1 MRIAAALTVGLAA
14 SEWLQDATTRLESY
28 CWRQHVFAK
37 PIDYS
42 IPNRK
47 WWRYAAL
54 RQGNAA
60 RRYDFAP
67 LIPGDAR
74 TYEYAEEQSYLEMY
88 SSAFFCITKKKG
100 GWDCL
105 RHYEILLAGCM
116 PYFLDI
122 EFLPSSSMVNF
133 PRDLV
138 QALMHLPGVPSES
151 SVVASLDNGTAL
163 RIDHQRFPLETFQTL
178 REMVLQYVEDFMLS
192 THRASD
198 LQIATPRVFIQSKST
213 LEKPVDY
220 LRELLVVGLLEL
232 GLEVFL
238 NCNVDYVFED
248 FDVDRQGETWKTSY
262 GRGFLYE
269 RALPP
274 ELKSKLHFWHP
285 GDVLPEPLTYIKTT
299 YNNQPFPSEDLLSKG
314 PDILVD
320 GNDIW
325 APHLDRPVKRSL
337 ERGWRF
343 QRELTA
349 CHELQRPAQ
358 LLMGTLDSGDLWT
371 CDQAPGSP
379 MCPNLHQAATVWYE
393 GLKVVPLLQAHEVYR
408 NEEMY
413 DRVMGDIED
422 YLRTPP
428 GHPDFVEKYQA
439 IAVNSRQIMD
449 SYRSMIIRTD
459 RSRAASFLAGPRGGA
474 SADHLAECG
483 WEAAKAAKA
492 AKVKGE
498 SFEVE
503 DPCHWGFPRHALLAL
518 LHVLNPMGSWA
529 LGDRHLLRGCL
540 FYGLAAAKKPLWTAD
555 LPELLQLF
563 VRLRGVFLEVLFPVA
578 SLEAAAAAAASA
590 TALLGNDYRDGSME
604 PASLM
609 ATLKDSWSRFDATL
623 KDLDIADWELKAWLQ
638 ELTAIS
644 TISLNLTAEHRRSRW
659 PWWRMVQRSGQLRYS
674 RRGLLEQVA
683 SLR

>member
-1 MRIAAALTVGLAA
+1 M
-14 SEWLQDATTRLESY
+14 Q
-28 CWRQHVFAK
+28 
-37 PIDYS
+37 
-42 IPNRK
+42 
-47 WWRYAAL
+47 
-54 RQGNAA
+54 
-60 RRYDFAP
+60 
-67 LIPGDAR
+67 
-74 TYEYAEEQSYLEMY
+74 
-88 SSAFFCITKKKG
+88 
-100 GWDCL
+100 
-105 RHYEILLAGCM
+105 
-116 PYFLDI
+116 
-122 EFLPSSSMVNF
+122 
-133 PRDLV
+133 
-138 QALMHLPGVPSES
+138 LPGVPSES
-151 SVVASLDNGTAL
+151 SVAASLASENGTAL

-192 THRASD
+192 THRALD
-198 LQIATPRVFIQSKST
+198 LEIATPRVFIQSKST

-232 GLEVFL
+232 GLEVYL
-238 NCNVDYVFED
+238 NCNVDYIFEG

-274 ELKSKLHFWHP
+274 ELKSKLYFWRP
-285 GDVLPEPLTYIKTT
+285 GDALPEPLTYIKTT
-299 YNNQPFPSEDLLSKG
+299 YNNQPFPSEDLLSRG
-314 PDILVD
+314 PDLLVD

-325 APHLDRPVKRSL
+325 APHLDPGPVTR
-337 ERGWRF
+337 RF

-358 LLMGTLDSGDLWT
+358 LVVGTLDSGDLWT
-371 CDQAPGSP
+371 CDQVPGSP
-379 MCPNLHQAATVWYE
+379 KCPNLHQAATLWYE
-393 GLKVVPLLQAHEVYR
+393 GLKVVPLLQAHDVYR

-413 DRVMGDIED
+413 ERVMGDIED

-428 GHPDFVEKYQA
+428 GHPDFLEKYQA

-449 SYRSMIIRTD
+449 SYRRMIIRTD
-459 RSRAASFLAGPRGGA
+459 CSQAAASFMAGPRSI
-474 SADHLAECG
+474 SALSAKAEVALAKCG
-483 WEAAKAAKA
+483 YGAAKA
-492 AKVKGE
+492 KGG

-518 LHVLNPMGSWA
+518 LHVLNPMGSHA
-529 LGDRHLLRGCL
+529 LGDPDLLRGCL
-540 FYGLAAAKKPLWTAD
+540 FYGLLAAKKPLPEELWTAE
-555 LPELLQLF
+555 LPELLQLSF
-563 VRLRGVFLEVLFPVA
+563 RGVFLEVLFPVA

-590 TALLGNDYRDGSME
+590 TALLGNDSRDSME

-609 ATLKDSWSRFDATL
+609 ATLKDSWNRFDATL

-638 ELTAIS
+638 ELTAITS
-644 TISLNLTAEHRRSRW
+644 PRALGLPDRW

>member
-1 MRIAAALTVGLAA
+1 
-14 SEWLQDATTRLESY
+14 
-28 CWRQHVFAK
+28 
-37 PIDYS
+37 
-42 IPNRK
+42 
-47 WWRYAAL
+47 
-54 RQGNAA
+54 
-60 RRYDFAP
+60 
-67 LIPGDAR
+67 
-74 TYEYAEEQSYLEMY
+74 
-88 SSAFFCITKKKG
+88 
-100 GWDCL
+100 
-105 RHYEILLAGCM
+105 
-116 PYFLDI
+116 
-122 EFLPSSSMVNF
+122 
-133 PRDLV
+133 
-138 QALMHLPGVPSES
+138 
-151 SVVASLDNGTAL
+151 
-163 RIDHQRFPLETFQTL
+163 
-178 REMVLQYVEDFMLS
+178 
-192 THRASD
+192 
-198 LQIATPRVFIQSKST
+198 
-213 LEKPVDY
+213 
-220 LRELLVVGLLEL
+220 
-232 GLEVFL
+232 
-238 NCNVDYVFED
+238 
-248 FDVDRQGETWKTSY
+248 
-262 GRGFLYE
+262 
-269 RALPP
+269 
-274 ELKSKLHFWHP
+274 
-285 GDVLPEPLTYIKTT
+285 
-299 YNNQPFPSEDLLSKG
+299 
-314 PDILVD
+314 
-320 GNDIW
+320 
-325 APHLDRPVKRSL
+325 
-337 ERGWRF
+337 
-343 QRELTA
+343 
-349 CHELQRPAQ
+349 
-358 LLMGTLDSGDLWT
+358 
-371 CDQAPGSP
+371 

-540 FYGLAAAKKPLWTAD
+540 FYGLAAAKKPVPEELWTAD